1 MYMCIL
7 YLYKFGLF
15 HFISVSRGKVRT
27 ACTPSAKQ
35 LVRVRLQVLKEMG
48 LDVLCVW
55 DPGA

>member
-1 MYMCIL
+1 MCIL

-15 HFISVSRGKVRT
+15 HFISVSREKVRT

-35 LVRVRLQVLKEMG
+35 LVRLRPQVLKEMG